1 MTISEKIVESVNNS
15 VRSCGTMTAMSRR
28 ELFLLVSETY
38 DINYNSFLPQD
49 YCYNRTNMGIKFT
62 EHAHVLEYIDAD
74 CYRLLGANYPYV
86 ILPCNSTTY
95 TAWLTEHISFSSILP
110 PLVKI

>member
-1 MTISEKIVESVNNS
+1 MVEDFRLWRWIRSFIVKNSLPYGVKI
-15 VRSCGTMTAMSRR
+15 
-28 ELFLLVSETY
+28 FLPNDVKKCLTFA
-38 DINYNSFLPQD
+38 SFLPQD